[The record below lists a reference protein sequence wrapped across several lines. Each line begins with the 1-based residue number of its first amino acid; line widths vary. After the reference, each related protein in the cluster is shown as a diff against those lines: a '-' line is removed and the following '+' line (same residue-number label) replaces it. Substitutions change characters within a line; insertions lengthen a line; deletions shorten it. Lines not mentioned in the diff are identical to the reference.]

1 MIESPSLNTKTTKV
15 PKSTACLLLFTIVNT
30 TLRAFVPTLGGTIF
44 GVTLDN
50 LFHKAPLF
58 TFIMIP
64 IGFTISAILIV
75 LQIKKVKQS

>member
-15 PKSTACLLLFTIVNT
+15 PKSTAYLLLFTILNT
-30 TLRAFVPTLGGTIF
+30 TLRAFVPTIGGTII

-50 LFHKAPLF
+50 LLNKAPLF

-64 IGFTISAILIV
+64 LGFTVSAILIV
-75 LQIKKVKQS
+75 LQINKVKKS